1 MATEQTFSKRVC
13 IGGGAGFIGSH
24 LAKRL
29 KAEGAYVVCADWK
42 RNEFMKEEEFCNK
55 FVLCDLREKKNCM
68 EVTKDCD
75 EVYNLAADMG
85 GMGFIQSNHSVILY
99 NNTMIS
105 FNMLEAARLNGV
117 KLFFFS
123 SSACVYP
130 EHLQTEAKII
140 NLKEEDAWPSQP
152 QDAYGIE
159 KIVTEELAMH
169 YEKDFGMKCRIAR
182 FHNVYGPYGTWK
194 GGREKAPAAFCRK
207 AAVCKM
213 LGMDYVE
220 RWGDGKATR
229 SFMLVDDC
237 VEGIIRLCKSDW
249 CKPINLGSDECVTI
263 TQLLEL
269 ACSFTGRTDI
279 TLKEV
284 PGPEGVRGRNSDNT
298 LIKKVL
304 GWAPSIKL
312 ADGLKRTYDW
322 IEGELNKLTEEE
334 KKEMVSSIVVNQE
347 DALKKNAETAA
358 AAAAGN

>member
-1 MATEQTFSKRVC
+1 
-13 IGGGAGFIGSH
+13 
-24 LAKRL
+24 
-29 KAEGAYVVCADWK
+29 VVCADWK
-42 RNEFMKEEEFCNK
+42 RNEFMKEEEFCSK
-55 FVLCDLREKKNCM
+55 FILCDLREKKNCL
-68 EVTKDCD
+68 EATKDCD

-105 FNMLEAARLNGV
+105 FNMLEAARVNKCG
-117 KLFFFS
+117 LFFFA

-130 EHLQTEAKII
+130 EYKQTEAKIV

-169 YEKDFGMKCRIAR
+169 YENDFGMKCRIAR
-182 FHNVYGPYGTWK
+182 FHNVYGPFGTWK

-207 AAVCKM
+207 AAVAKM
-213 LGMDYVE
+213 LGKDHIE
-220 RWGDGKATR
+220 KWGDGKATR

-249 CKPINLGSDECVTI
+249 KKPINLGSDECVTI
-263 TQLLEL
+263 NQLGEL
-269 ACSFTGRTDI
+269 AVSFTGTKMGM
-279 TLKEV
+279 KEV

-298 LIKKVL
+298 LIQKVL

-322 IEGELNKLTEEE
+322 IEGELQKLPKEEAAALY
-334 KKEMVSSIVVNQE
+334 SSVVVNQE
-347 DALKKNAETAA
+347 DAMKQNAATAEK
-358 AAAAGN
+358 AGGM